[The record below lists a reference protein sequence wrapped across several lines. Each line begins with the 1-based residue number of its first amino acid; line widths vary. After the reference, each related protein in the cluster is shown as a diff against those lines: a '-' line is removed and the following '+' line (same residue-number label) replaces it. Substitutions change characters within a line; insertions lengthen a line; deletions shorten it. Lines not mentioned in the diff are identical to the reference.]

1 MKNYKKKTDFPN
13 LERLPDHDSFKHFLS
28 VLSNMPKSF
37 FENLYKTFFLK
48 DKIELEKLKLQLIQ
62 KDMELKILDM
72 ELKILKDQLKVKEA
86 INLNYLIKR

>member
-37 FENLYKTFFLK
+37 LFGGFSVQGLAL
-48 DKIELEKLKLQLIQ
+48 
-62 KDMELKILDM
+62 
-72 ELKILKDQLKVKEA
+72 
-86 INLNYLIKR
+86 